1 MLKKIHVFYRFLLF
15 TLFIPY
21 GLIYT
26 ASLQQSLDTLFKSYK
41 RPYTVL
47 EMCEGKPFVS
57 FDFLKNKNATFVLMP
72 KTGHHNL
79 LAMIEKHKHTNIV
92 LLNPAKIDRE
102 LVERFGRCEYPDVTI
117 VHDLPEIKTLSEP
130 FLKALLKVGNF
141 LCVQSDKATIE
152 KLCSYP
158 GVSLYAQNS
167 AAEKPYCILYTEKD
181 GLDIARWNQRSK
193 PTLKEPRYKVE
204 SDFTKKQMVKPTATT
219 EYIQGINL
227 LTCIMLQGLYPTDAI
242 IRENIA
248 PLSSLNHEDLVVG
261 NFVVQGKKLVP
272 IDFNDARRRGDA
284 KRCVKAA
291 LYLFKHDRRFKDVR
305 KALSAYE
312 KKVQGKKKKKK
323 EFFD

>member
-1 MLKKIHVFYRFLLF
+1 MIKKIYAFYITLLF
-15 TLFIPY
+15 LPGIGFAEQV
-21 GLIYT
+21 T
-26 ASLQQSLDTLFKSYK
+26 ASLHETLENLFKSYQ

-47 EMCEGKPFVS
+47 EICGAKPIVS
-57 FDFLKNKNATFVLMP
+57 FDFLKNKDATFVIMP
-72 KTGHHNL
+72 KSGHSGIL
-79 LAMIEKHKHTNIV
+79 SMIEKQKYTNIV
-92 LLNPAKIDRE
+92 LLHPTNIDHA
-102 LVERFGRCEYPDVTI
+102 LIERFGRCEYLDVTI
-117 VHDLPEIKTLSEP
+117 AHDLPEIKSFSEP
-130 FLKALLKVGNF
+130 CIKALLSLGNF
-141 LCVQSDKATIE
+141 LCIQADKAVIE
-152 KLCSYP
+152 KLSVYP
-158 GVSLYAQNS
+158 GITVYAYNS
-167 AAEKPYCILYTEKD
+167 NAEKPYCILYTEKH
-181 GLDIARWNQRSK
+181 GLDIARWNQKSK

-248 PLSSLNHEDLVVG
+248 PLASLKHEDLVVG

-272 IDFNDARRRGDA
+272 IDFNDARRRGNA
-284 KRCVKAA
+284 QRCVKAA